1 MIRNKISFLNDKKQ
15 RVVLNGQ
22 HSTQLNVN
30 SGVPQGSTLGPVPFW
45 YIYIYIY
52 IYKRLTCQLN
62 FQSVKSYDKLGLET
76 LEKRRW

>member
-22 HSTQLNVN
+22 HSTKANVN
-30 SGVPQGSTLGPVPFW
+30 SGVPQGSTLGPVPVW

-52 IYKRLTCQLN
+52 IYIN
-62 FQSVKSYDKLGLET
+62 D
-76 LEKRRW
+76 